1 MHKHNAEL
9 QESLKQKLFQ
19 MFQKKKYEKMQKN
32 VCILEK
38 VETYLSPNSLS
49 PYNEYVLLVNII

>member
-1 MHKHNAEL
+1 
-9 QESLKQKLFQ
+9 
-19 MFQKKKYEKMQKN
+19 MQKN